1 VLITG
6 FDIIFFW
13 VVRMVMTTTYF
24 TGKVPFRVVYINSI
38 VRDDEG
44 QKMSK
49 SKGNILDPLDL
60 IDGANLESLLVKQ
73 TSGLMIEKQREA
85 IEKRTRRQFP
95 KGIPPYGADALR
107 FTFASLATFG
117 DTLNFDL
124 NRCEGYRNFC
134 NKLWNAARFVLMN
147 VDGKDVGLDEA
158 RPVTVS
164 FPDKWIASALQ
175 DATEEIS
182 GQLGAY
188 RFDLAAR
195 ALYEFVWNDYCDWY
209 LELAKVSLA
218 IGDEGQQRGTRRT
231 LVRVLEEVLRL
242 AHPFIPFITEELW
255 QTVAPLAGKAGESV
269 SIARYPE
276 VLHFE
281 RASRETE
288 RVENLKSLVEAS
300 RSLRGE
306 MNLSPAIRVGALVD
320 GDAAS
325 IGLPAM
331 VDYLKA
337 LAKLSEVTIVPVL
350 PRSPAPVSVV
360 GPVRIMLDVKVDL
373 QAEKHRLGKEIARLE
388 TEIAKINAELSNE
401 SFVMRAPSQVVA
413 EKRERLAGLRATL
426 EKVKPQL
433 EQLSA

>member
-1 VLITG
+1 
-6 FDIIFFW
+6 
-13 VVRMVMTTTYF
+13 
-24 TGKVPFRVVYINSI
+24 
-38 VRDDEG
+38 
-44 QKMSK
+44 
-49 SKGNILDPLDL
+49 
-60 IDGANLESLLVKQ
+60 
-73 TSGLMIEKQREA
+73 
-85 IEKRTRRQFP
+85 
-95 KGIPPYGADALR
+95 
-107 FTFASLATFG
+107 
-117 DTLNFDL
+117 
-124 NRCEGYRNFC
+124 
-134 NKLWNAARFVLMN
+134 
-147 VDGKDVGLDEA
+147 
-158 RPVTVS
+158 
-164 FPDKWIASALQ
+164 
-175 DATEEIS
+175 
-182 GQLGAY
+182 
-188 RFDLAAR
+188 
-195 ALYEFVWNDYCDWY
+195 
-209 LELAKVSLA
+209 
-218 IGDEGQQRGTRRT
+218 
-231 LVRVLEEVLRL
+231 VLEEVLRL

-281 RASRETE
+281 RAPRETE

-360 GPVRIMLDVKVDL
+360 GPLRIMLDVKVDL
-373 QAEKHRLGKEIARLE
+373 QAEKQRLGKEIARLE

-426 EKVKPQL
+426 QKVKPQL